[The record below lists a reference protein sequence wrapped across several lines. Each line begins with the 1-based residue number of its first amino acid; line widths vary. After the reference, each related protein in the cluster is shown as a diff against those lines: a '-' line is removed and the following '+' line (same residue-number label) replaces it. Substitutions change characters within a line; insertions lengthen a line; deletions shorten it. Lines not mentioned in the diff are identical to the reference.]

1 MDLIDKIKAI
11 SQTIHKLQDSIQNE
25 QATKTAFIM
34 PFIQALG
41 YDVFNPMEVHPEFKA
56 DIAGLKGEKVDYAI
70 IIENQPVIL
79 IECKHCHE
87 NINQSKHSSQLHRYF
102 HATESKIG
110 ILTNGIK
117 YHFFTDTDKPN
128 IMDEKPF
135 FEFDMLNH
143 NESYINELK
152 RFSKSRINQDELLEV
167 ARNLLYTKEI
177 KRLLAE
183 QLTNPSPDFVKFF
196 VGQVY
201 SGRMTA
207 TVIDKFNEI
216 TKQSLKEFINERI
229 TDRLK
234 SAMDNGIDVSS
245 PKLPDD
251 NEPKNEA
258 EEETIEDDGIVT
270 TEEELEGF
278 YIVKSIL
285 REVINT
291 ARIQYKDTKSY
302 FGINLDGKVTKTICR
317 LRFTETKKTI
327 GVLNSEGKEAKKE
340 IANLD
345 EIYGVASMLIA
356 RLNFLTKDEAKSDVP
371 KNEILDSQE

>member
-1 MDLIDKIKAI
+1 MDFIDQIKAI
-11 SQTIHKLQDSIQNE
+11 SQTIQKLQDSIQNE

-41 YDVFNPMEVHPEFKA
+41 YNVFNPMEVHPEFTA

-70 IIENQPVIL
+70 IIDNKPVIL

-87 NINQSKHSSQLHRYF
+87 NINQLKHSSQLHRYF

-110 ILTNGIK
+110 VLTNGIN
-117 YHFFTDTDKPN
+117 YRFYTDTEKPN

-135 FEFDMLNH
+135 FEFDMLDYS
-143 NESYINELK
+143 ESSINELK

-177 KRLLAE
+177 KRLIAE

-201 SGRMTA
+201 SGRVTA
-207 TVIDKFNEI
+207 SVLDKFNEI

-229 TDRLK
+229 TERLK
-234 SAMDNGIDVSS
+234 SAMDSGLDMTSQSISNSS
-245 PKLPDD
+245 ESQ
-251 NEPKNEA
+251 NEPQ
-258 EEETIEDDGIVT
+258 EESIEDDGIIT

-278 YIVKSIL
+278 YTVKSIL

-291 ARIQYKDTKSY
+291 ERLQYKDTRSY

-317 LRFTETKKTI
+317 FRFTETKKI
-327 GVLNSEGKEAKKE
+327 IAILNSEGKEAKKE
-340 IANLD
+340 ISRLD
-345 EIYGVASMLIA
+345 EIYSVASMLID
-356 RLNFLTKDEAKSDVP
+356 RLNFLTKNEEKGTIP
-371 KNEILDSQE
+371 KTEMLES